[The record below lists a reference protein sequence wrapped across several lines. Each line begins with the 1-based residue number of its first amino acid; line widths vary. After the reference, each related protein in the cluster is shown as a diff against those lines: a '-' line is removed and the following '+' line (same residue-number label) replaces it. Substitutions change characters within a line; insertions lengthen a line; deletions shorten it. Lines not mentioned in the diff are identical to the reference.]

1 MRLKLRSG
9 AQTGKLAAALAQL
22 LVQDPLFCL
31 YCPDPGRRQ
40 KFARAYFLYY
50 LRRWSRLSRAYISA
64 DQTALA
70 ALTPRA
76 ALARLP
82 HGIGAL
88 RLRLAAPGGL
98 ARLRAHHAEIA
109 ELMGVVLPAG
119 APVYNLRIF
128 APPGSPAA
136 VSVVQEAV
144 GYARLKKL
152 ALTYETMSDRFVDD
166 FLQNGFRLGYRHP
179 VVGSAAMQTLLFAD
193 FSGTAGGK

>member
-9 AQTGKLAAALAQL
+9 AQTGKLASALAQL

-64 DQTALA
+64 DRTALA

-98 ARLRAHHAEIA
+98 QRLRAHNAEIA
-109 ELMGVVLPAG
+109 ELMEVVLPAG

-179 VVGSAAMQTLLFAD
+179 VAGSAAMQTLLFAD

>member
-9 AQTGKLAAALAQL
+9 AQTGKLASALAQL
-22 LVQDPLFCL
+22 FAQDPLFCL

-40 KFARAYFLYY
+40 KFARAYFRYY

-82 HGIGAL
+82 HGAGAL

-136 VSVVQEAV
+136 ASVVQEAV

>member
-144 GYARLKKL
+144 GYARRKML
-152 ALTYETMSDRFVDD
+152 ALTDETMSDRFVDD

-179 VVGSAAMQTLLFAD
+179 VAGSAAMQTLLFAD

>member
-64 DQTALA
+64 DRTALA

-98 ARLRAHHAEIA
+98 QRLRAHHAEIA
-109 ELMGVVLPAG
+109 ELMEVVLPAG

-152 ALTYETMSDRFVDD
+152 ALTYETMSDRFVGD

-179 VVGSAAMQTLLFAD
+179 VAGSAAMQTLLFAD

>member
-1 MRLKLRSG
+1 MRLKLRSE

-82 HGIGAL
+82 HGAGAL

-109 ELMGVVLPAG
+109 KLMGVVLPAG

-136 VSVVQEAV
+136 ASVVQEAV

-179 VVGSAAMQTLLFAD
+179 VAGSAAMQTLLFAD

>member
-9 AQTGKLAAALAQL
+9 AQTGKLASALAQL
-22 LVQDPLFCL
+22 LAQDPLFCL

-64 DQTALA
+64 DRTALA

-82 HGIGAL
+82 HGAGAL
-88 RLRLAAPGGL
+88 RLRLAAPCGL
-98 ARLRAHHAEIA
+98 QRLRAHHAEIA

-136 VSVVQEAV
+136 ASVVQEAV

-179 VVGSAAMQTLLFAD
+179 VDGSTAMQTLLFAD

>member
-9 AQTGKLAAALAQL
+9 ARTGKLAAALAQL
-22 LVQDPLFCL
+22 LAQDPLFCL

-109 ELMGVVLPAG
+109 KLMGVVLPAG

-136 VSVVQEAV
+136 ASVVQEAV

-179 VVGSAAMQTLLFAD
+179 VAGSAAMQTLLFAD
-193 FSGTAGGK
+193 FSGTVGGK